1 MEKIT
6 PEDVKRLVES
16 FVKEK
21 LADQGRS
28 LTEDLRDDCDLLI
41 DGFIDSL
48 GVLELITRVEEAFQK
63 EIDFESMDPEKL
75 TIVKYFCEFV
85 SVAVNKA

>member
-16 FVKEK
+16 FVKET